1 MNFGN
6 WKIKVNDKDQL
17 EFHHKNLNTN
27 EFEIVKKYKAPIKH
41 KLKKKI
47 KHKKLVIKPLKIKKL
62 KSKKDKKDKKED
74 IFEPRD

>member
-41 KLKKKI
+41 KLKKI
-47 KHKKLVIKPLKIKKL
+47 KHKKLVIKSFKIKKL
-62 KSKKDKKDKKED
+62 KLKNKKDN
-74 IFEPRD
+74 